1 MLLLDTCAVI
11 WVSQGDAIS
20 LRARKAIRDA
30 VAHGEVYVSPMSAW
44 EVGALAVKRGVR
56 FDPSPH
62 EWFAA
67 FLARPG
73 VRLAA
78 LGPEIALDAWF
89 LPGQV
94 HGDPMDRLLIA
105 TARRLSAAIVT
116 RDDRIRAY
124 GAAGHVS
131 VIDC

>member
-11 WVSQGDAIS
+11 WVSQGDPIS
-20 LRARKAIRDA
+20 SRARTAIRDA
-30 VAHGEVYVSPMSAW
+30 VARGAVYVSPMSAW
-44 EVGALAVKRGVR
+44 EIGALAVRRGVR

-105 TARRLSAAIVT
+105 TARRLSAALVT
-116 RDDRIRAY
+116 RDDRILAY
-124 GAAGHVS
+124 ARAGHMQA
-131 VIDC
+131 IAC

>member
-78 LGPEIALDAWF
+78 LGPEIALDTWF